1 MSSKT
6 IKGLI
11 FVIFVSIS
19 TLVAVVVFYETSEDD
34 NDIEVI
40 DAENMPWKES
50 TTRESMTTKTS
61 SNDPLIGDETTGYTT
76 SGSMPST
83 TSDSFVGNQ
92 NDWADWAECI
102 QDACDVCFMN
112 DG

>member
-11 FVIFVSIS
+11 FVVFVSIS
-19 TLVAVVVFYETSEDD
+19 ALVAVVVFYETSEDD
-34 NDIEVI
+34 NDI

-76 SGSMPST
+76 SVSMTST
-83 TSDSFVGNQ
+83 TSESLVGNE
-92 NDWADWAECI
+92 NDWYDWAECI

>member
-11 FVIFVSIS
+11 FVVFVSIS
-19 TLVAVVVFYETSEDD
+19 ALVAVVVFYETSEDN
-34 NDIEVI
+34 NDFEVVE
-40 DAENMPWKES
+40 AENISWKES

-61 SNDPLIGDETTGYTT
+61 SNEPPIDDETTWYPT
-76 SGSMPST
+76 SVSMPST
-83 TSDSFVGNQ
+83 TSESLVGNE
-92 NDWADWAECI
+92 NDWYDWAECI

>member
-11 FVIFVSIS
+11 FVVFVSIS
-19 TLVAVVVFYETSEDD
+19 ALVAVVAFYETSEDD

-40 DAENMPWKES
+40 EAENMPWKES

-76 SGSMPST
+76 SVSMTST
-83 TSDSFVGNQ
+83 TSESLVGDE
-92 NDWADWAECI
+92 NDWYDWAECI

>member
-11 FVIFVSIS
+11 FVVFVLIS
-19 TLVAVVVFYETSEDD
+19 ALVAVVVFYETREDD

-40 DAENMPWKES
+40 EAENMPWKES

-61 SNDPLIGDETTGYTT
+61 SNEPLIGDGTTYYLGTWNQQV
-76 SGSMPST
+76 SGL
-83 TSDSFVGNQ
+83 
-92 NDWADWAECI
+92 
-102 QDACDVCFMN
+102 CFQFFSP
-112 DG
+112 GQWLSLVERLPPPASLGS